1 MSIALIED
9 FVRIGRSFFDYMV
22 KNTVNEKVI
31 SRLARKNA
39 ELVTQ
44 TPLADTKVLVKN
56 YWMFFMRRTLSN
68 LWKRT
73 IQNISFL
80 QTTFAE

>member
-1 MSIALIED
+1 MH
-9 FVRIGRSFFDYMV
+9 IGRSFSDYMV
-22 KNTVNEKVI
+22 KNTVNEKYI
-31 SRLARKNA
+31 FRLAHKSP

-44 TPLADTKVLVKN
+44 TTLADTKILVKN
-56 YWMFFMRRTLSN
+56 YWIYFIRGTLSN

-80 QTTFAE
+80 QTAFTEEIVKRTV